1 MEHFAEHR
9 SGIQLLRRP
18 EMKRTLIIVLAVL
31 AVLLFVACDS
41 DVGSKAFTEVLESS
55 GSFVL
60 DGTPYDTL
68 QEAVSASAEEE
79 KGANAAKVI
88 KLTKDVIGRGASFPE
103 NCDVILDLDGHTL
116 VFADVTEAAL
126 TLGAGSDVT
135 IQNGTLSFLDKGG
148 RTGSDRAMIKG
159 DRIDFLALGEV
170 TIESDGN
177 DIDVTGTDG
186 SKLLLNGT
194 FGGDIHASGI
204 ETGILMGKVSCS
216 TVELDGKG
224 FEIVCPMD
232 VDKLIIGAEETK
244 ISSTVTVG
252 LLELDAIDNDVTLVI
267 DDDGHLTINDDYLK
281 VVTLGTDVSVVCT
294 GSRHSSITN
303 NTDKEIDVEG
313 DGDTHLYIQ
322 LDDGNKNYF
331 GELADA
337 LASLE
342 GKTYTKAKVTYMA
355 DAAEG
360 DVEIRYP
367 VTIDLNGCVLTANL
381 TIGVPSFS
389 LTGNG
394 QDYSVLIGSIDLADE
409 ETTDSILYIEKA
421 AVNGTVDFPAL
432 LIADESVFLG
442 KVTAWHINAISC
454 RFNDDI
460 AVVDD
465 SYFTESSV
473 NGDIYSFSSVHGINS
488 VFGDKEAISI
498 KAEEVELYG
507 CSLNLTDIGQIS
519 LAEDLPADV
528 VIIKDPV
535 EDSCIGSI
543 KAVDLTV
550 TDEDYNLLAGTTEV
564 SGTADISG
572 GIFKYSFELSGT
584 GTISDGNFNDFTY
597 SGDESL
603 IITGGYFDKAT
614 INSGSGRID
623 GKVTYDPNEGPG
635 LDSVPLF
642 LDLNIHSNGWSIKS
656 AYLAAKDVTQLNNLG
671 SLISQDS
678 YSDDK
683 YVYIV
688 YYEETIGSGDDSDR
702 ITVRPSSA
710 KKIVVDFA
718 GNDLEKGTTAVNN
731 IILDFA
737 PQVTAVGR
745 IILDSRDL
753 DVRSERLPYD
763 VVYADNGDGNLK
775 LMEGVRKNN
784 QYIYAYPVVS
794 FNANGG
800 KMTMDDQVVG
810 YDFATA
816 LSANGFTREGYTF
829 SGWAQSPEGE
839 AIYEDEGEIVTTS
852 DVTLYAVWSN
862 DYRYITFHENAR
874 LLPEKTKTQK
884 VLYNIPAVL
893 DANDFRRTGYTFYG
907 WNTSGDGTDTPYA
920 DTTKITITEDTDLY
934 ALWKANSYKV
944 IFDKN
949 ASNATGTMYD
959 QSFTYDVAQL
969 LTANGYALTGH
980 HFIGWNTDVNYSVD
994 YDDKQEVENLTSEKD
1009 GEVTLHAV
1017 WQANDYI
1024 VVFNGNGSTGGATA
1038 NEIFTYGEVKA
1049 LTSNGYTRTGYTFA
1063 GWNTKADGSGVGYN
1077 DKAEVS
1083 NLTALENGKVMLY
1096 AQWTANTYEVKF
1108 NGNESTSGTMNN
1120 QTLTY
1125 DVDAALTANQ
1135 FVKTGYTFLGWA
1147 YSASGAVEFRDKE
1160 HVLNLETGAKDH
1172 ESVTLYAIWAANTY
1186 TVTFN
1191 ANGGTTSPTWKTVAY
1206 DSTYGTLPVPGRTGY
1221 SFDGWYTAATG
1232 GTKVTAE
1239 SSKDTASDQT
1249 LYAHWT
1255 VNTYTVSYNGNGSTG
1270 GSTAESSHTY
1280 DTAKALTTNGF
1291 TKTGY
1296 TFVGW
1301 ATSSSGPVVYVDKES
1316 VKNLSSVNQATVTL
1330 YAIWA
1335 VNTYTVTF
1343 NANGG
1348 TTSPTWKTVAYDST
1362 YGTLPV
1368 PGRTGYSFD
1377 GWYTAATG
1385 GTKVTA
1391 ESSKDTASDQTLYA
1405 HWTVNTYTVSYNGNG
1420 STGGSTAESSHT
1432 YDTAKALTTN
1442 GFTKTGYTFVGWAT
1456 SSSGPVV
1463 YVDKESVKNLS
1474 SVNQATVTLYAKWAV
1489 NSYSVTL
1496 NTNGGV
1502 INSGNVT
1509 SYVYGVGATLP
1520 SSLSRPG
1527 WVFSGWYTDSSY
1539 SGSKVTSITSSD
1551 YGNKT
1556 YYAKWTLGYVTLYSK
1571 EIIIAKSP
1579 MYKDNIGSATAGS
1592 PIGDSPA
1599 GYVWIVGYGDSTL
1612 TDNRVYL
1619 PDDTEFVIL
1628 KQASDSSNYSLCP
1641 ERSTMQ
1647 SFGWTALNA
1656 VGRAADKEDLWMWT
1670 ITIESVYDNG
1680 NVRCYRFG
1688 HLGGKSVTN
1697 NWSYGDR
1704 PGSGFDYLSIST
1716 RGISY

>member
-1 MEHFAEHR
+1 
-9 SGIQLLRRP
+9 
-18 EMKRTLIIVLAVL
+18 MKRTLIIVLAVL

-103 NCDVILDLDGHTL
+103 NCDVILNLDGHTL

-135 IQNGTLSFLDKGG
+135 IQNGTLSFLDKDG

-170 TIESDGN
+170 TIKSDGN
-177 DIDVTGTDG
+177 DIDVTGADG

-216 TVELDGKG
+216 TVELDGNG
-224 FEIVCPMD
+224 FEIVCPVD

-244 ISSTVTVG
+244 MSSTVTVG

-342 GKTYTKAKVTYMA
+342 GKTYTKAKVTYIA

-367 VTIDLNGCVLTANL
+367 ITIDLNGCDLTANL

-389 LTGNG
+389 LMGNSP
-394 QDYSVLIGSIDLADE
+394 DDSVLIGSIDLADE
-409 ETTDSILYIEKA
+409 EDTDSTLSIENA

-432 LIADESVFLG
+432 LEADESVFLG
-442 KVTAWHINAISC
+442 KVTAWQIKATSC
-454 RFNDDI
+454 RFDGDI
-460 AVVDD
+460 AVADD
-465 SYFTESSV
+465 SYFFESSV
-473 NGDIYSFSSVHGINS
+473 NGDIYSLSSVHGIDS
-488 VFGDKEAISI
+488 VFGDNDKKAISI
-498 KAEEVELYG
+498 EAEEVDLYG
-507 CSLNLTDIGQIS
+507 SFLNLTDIGQPS
-519 LAEDLPADV
+519 LDLPADV
-528 VIIKDPV
+528 VIIDKPMKY
-535 EDSCIGSI
+535 SCIGSI

-550 TDEDYNLLAGTTEV
+550 KDANYNLLAGTTEV
-564 SGTADISG
+564 SGTAVISG
-572 GIFKYSFELSGT
+572 GVFKDSFELNGT
-584 GTISDGNFNDFTY
+584 GTISDGNFNVFTY

-623 GKVTYDPNEGPG
+623 GKVTYVPNEGPG

-656 AYLAAKDVTQLNNLG
+656 ARLEAKDVTQLNNLG

-678 YSDDK
+678 SSDYK
-683 YVYIV
+683 YVYIG
-688 YYEETIGSGDDSDR
+688 YHEETIGSGGASDR

-718 GNDLEKGTTAVNN
+718 GNDLEKEGTTAVNN

-737 PQVTAVGR
+737 PQVTVAGK
-745 IILDSRDL
+745 IILNSHDL

-775 LMEGVRKNN
+775 PMNGVRKNN

-800 KMTMDDQVVG
+800 TMTMDDQVVG
-810 YDFATA
+810 YDFGTE
-816 LSANGFTREGYTF
+816 LSANGFTRVGYSF
-829 SGWAQSPEGE
+829 AGWAQSPEGE
-839 AIYEDEGEIVTTS
+839 AIYVDEDKIVTTN
-852 DVTLYAVWSN
+852 DVTLYALWSN
-862 DYRYITFHENAR
+862 DYRYITFHENAGSS
-874 LLPEKTKTQK
+874 PEETETQE
-884 VLYNIPAVL
+884 VLYNSPAVL
-893 DANDFRRTGYTFYG
+893 DANEFTRTGYTFNG
-907 WNTSGDGTDTPYA
+907 WNTSSDGTDTPYA
-920 DTTKITITEDTDLY
+920 DKTKITITKNTDLY

-944 IFDKN
+944 RFDKN

-994 YDDKQEVENLTSEKD
+994 YVDKQEVKNLTSEKD

-1038 NEIFTYGEVKA
+1038 NETFTYGEVKA

-1083 NLTALENGKVMLY
+1083 NLTAQENGEVMLY
-1096 AQWTANTYEVKF
+1096 AQWTANTYKVKY
-1108 NGNESTSGTMNN
+1108 NGNGNTSGTMVD

-1125 DVDAALTANQ
+1125 GVDAALTANQ

-1172 ESVTLYAIWAANTY
+1172 ESVTLYAKWAVNTN

-1206 DSTYGTLPVPGRTGY
+1206 SSKYGTLPTPGRTGY

-1232 GTKVTAE
+1232 GTKVTAD
-1239 SSKDTASDQT
+1239 STKDTASDQT

-1255 VNTYTVSYNGNGSTG
+1255 ANTYTVSYNGNGSTG
-1270 GSTAESSHTY
+1270 GSTASSSHTY
-1280 DTAKALTTNGF
+1280 DSAKALTANGF
-1291 TKTGY
+1291 TRTGY
-1296 TFVGW
+1296 KFAGW
-1301 ATSSSGPVVYVDKES
+1301 ATSAYGPVVYVDKES
-1316 VKNLSSVNQATVTL
+1316 VKNLSSVNQ
-1330 YAIWA
+1330 
-1335 VNTYTVTF
+1335 
-1343 NANGG
+1343 
-1348 TTSPTWKTVAYDST
+1348 S
-1362 YGTLPV
+1362 
-1368 PGRTGYSFD
+1368 
-1377 GWYTAATG
+1377 
-1385 GTKVTA
+1385 
-1391 ESSKDTASDQTLYA
+1391 
-1405 HWTVNTYTVSYNGNG
+1405 
-1420 STGGSTAESSHT
+1420 
-1432 YDTAKALTTN
+1432 
-1442 GFTKTGYTFVGWAT
+1442 
-1456 SSSGPVV
+1456 
-1463 YVDKESVKNLS
+1463 
-1474 SVNQATVTLYAKWAV
+1474 TVTLYAKWV
-1489 NSYSVTL
+1489 EDSYSVTL

-1509 SYVYGVGATLP
+1509 SYLYGVGATLP

-1527 WVFSGWYTDSSY
+1527 WKFGGWYTDSSY
-1539 SGSKVTSITSSD
+1539 SGSAVTAITTSD

-1556 YYAKWTLGYVTLYSK
+1556 YYAKWTLGYVTLNSK

-1619 PDDTEFVIL
+1619 PNDTEFVIL
-1628 KQASDSSNYSLCP
+1628 KQASHSSDYSLCP

-1647 SFGWTALNA
+1647 SFGWTALDA
-1656 VGRAADKEDLWMWT
+1656 VGKAADKEDLWMWT
-1670 ITIESVYDNG
+1670 ITIESVG
-1680 NVRCYRFG
+1680 SGVKCYRFG
-1688 HLGGKSVTN
+1688 HTGGKSKTN
-1697 NWSYGDR
+1697 NWSFGDR
-1704 PGSGFDYLSIST
+1704 PGSNFDYLSIST
-1716 RGISY
+1716 RSISY